1 MSAQE
6 ITMAENTQP
15 ATGGTPED
23 ESVLELQN
31 LEGSDKPTEVEAHDS
46 GWSVICTIKAQ

>member
-1 MSAQE
+1 
-6 ITMAENTQP
+6 MAENTQP

-31 LEGSDKPTEVEAHDS
+31 LEDAETPAEVEAHNS
-46 GWSVICTIKAQ
+46 GWSVICTGKAE